1 MLSLLFIL
9 CYHGSMEIN
18 QEIIKQLKNIG
29 ENFGVDFFVAFGS
42 QTNGLTHKESDF
54 DLAYLANQPLNYAT
68 EYNLN
73 QKIQTLFPDCEI
85 DLVDLRQATPLLQ
98 KKVLFEGNL
107 LVELKAH
114 SFAKFQITAGQNYF
128 ETKPLRDL
136 AIAR

>member
-1 MLSLLFIL
+1 MIK
-9 CYHGSMEIN
+9 
-18 QEIIKQLKNIG
+18 KQLEVIG
-29 ENFGVDFFVAFGS
+29 GVFGVEFFVAFGS

-54 DLAYLANQPLNYAT
+54 DLAYLTDQPLNYAT
-68 EYNLN
+68 EYSLN
-73 QKIQTLFPDCEI
+73 QKIQALFPDCEI

-98 KKVLFEGNL
+98 KKALFEGDL

-136 AIAR
+136 ALAR